1 MAKKSVIQRAL
12 KRERLAKKYAAKRT
26 ELKKVLADPNVSED
40 AFYAAQRALTKL
52 PRNSSLVRKKN
63 RCSISGRPRAYI
75 RKFGLSRITF
85 RELALNGQI
94 PGVTKASW

>member
-1 MAKKSVIQRAL
+1 MAKQSVIQRQL
-12 KRERLAKKYAAKRT
+12 KRERIVVKQAAKRA
-26 ELKKVLADPNVSED
+26 ELKKILSDPKVTEE
-40 AFYAAQRALTKL
+40 AFYTAQRKLSKL
-52 PRNSSLVRKKN
+52 PRNGAKVRLKN
-63 RCSISGRPRAYI
+63 RCAISGRPRAFI

>member
-12 KRERLAKKYAAKRT
+12 KRDRLVKKYAAKRA
-26 ELKKVLADPNVSED
+26 ELKKVLTDPKVSEE
-40 AFYAAQRALTKL
+40 AFYAAQRELGEL
-52 PRNSSLVRKKN
+52 PRSSSKVRHKN
-63 RCSISGRPRAYI
+63 RCSISGRPRAFI

>member
-1 MAKKSVIQRAL
+1 
-12 KRERLAKKYAAKRT
+12 
-26 ELKKVLADPNVSED
+26 
-40 AFYAAQRALTKL
+40 F
-52 PRNSSLVRKKN
+52 
-63 RCSISGRPRAYI
+63 I